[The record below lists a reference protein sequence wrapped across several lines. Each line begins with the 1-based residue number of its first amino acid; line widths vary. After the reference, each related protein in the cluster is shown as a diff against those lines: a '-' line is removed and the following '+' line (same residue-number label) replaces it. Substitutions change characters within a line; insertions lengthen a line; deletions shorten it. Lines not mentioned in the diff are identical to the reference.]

1 MHSAC
6 QNPVLRFLVLT
17 ALLTDAFNLLHL
29 LLALPVL
36 VRPALPV
43 ILAGTCSNTGKFSF
57 VVVSC
62 LPVSPVFCLSQYM
75 LLILQTFIRQVV
87 GGIVG
92 AKGGEVAGE
101 KKKNSESLGG
111 VAGGVQYRR
120 GTVGCID
127 RTIVM
132 AGSRR

>member
-1 MHSAC
+1 
-6 QNPVLRFLVLT
+6 
-17 ALLTDAFNLLHL
+17 
-29 LLALPVL
+29 
-36 VRPALPV
+36 
-43 ILAGTCSNTGKFSF
+43 
-57 VVVSC
+57 
-62 LPVSPVFCLSQYM
+62 M

-101 KKKNSESLGG
+101 KEKKNSESLGG

-120 GTVGCID
+120 GIVGCID